1 MFRKMIE
8 LLKKWFT
15 EKDVLRVNQTVNET
29 QTKTEVK
36 KRRCSLL
43 EDLEAYLFEKY
54 DFRFNVLTEQPEYAP
69 IGQKQYRLVDQR
81 VLNTLCIDARDRKS
95 VV

>member
-36 KRRCSLL
+36 KRRCSLM
-43 EDLEAYLFEKY
+43 
-54 DFRFNVLTEQPEYAP
+54 
-69 IGQKQYRLVDQR
+69 
-81 VLNTLCIDARDRKS
+81 
-95 VV
+95 